1 MIQYG
6 ARANE
11 QAIRTALQSIAV
23 FAAFTT
29 SPTSSNA
36 TAVVGALNQRVSTS
50 LTAQGRQQS
59 LADIQTDLA
68 TAQVALKDV
77 SARHSQAQVTLQNI
91 VDQTESISAD
101 KVATEIL
108 ALHTALQASYQT
120 TSMLA
125 GLTLTKFLPPG

>member
-1 MIQYG
+1 
-6 ARANE
+6 
-11 QAIRTALQSIAV
+11 
-23 FAAFTT
+23 
-29 SPTSSNA
+29 
-36 TAVVGALNQRVSTS
+36 
-50 LTAQGRQQS
+50 
-59 LADIQTDLA
+59 
-68 TAQVALKDV
+68 LKDV

-108 ALHTALQASYQT
+108 ALQTALQASYQT